1 MIKTLGI
8 IGAGKLGVTVA
19 QLALKASYEVYIA
32 GAGDPSEIA
41 LATKIITPG
50 AIATTVEDAVGRA
63 DVVLLA
69 LPLKEFKTL
78 NPEMFEGK
86 LVLDGMNHWFEVDGS
101 LEEIIPNGELTTRA
115 VQKHLSG
122 ARVVK
127 AFNHMGYHDLHDE
140 ARPRGEK
147 GRKAMAFASDD
158 ESLKDE
164 VAKFIDALGFD
175 PLYIGNIDNSAI
187 LESGQPAFGA
197 NLPIEELT
205 QLVKRKD
212 LA

>member
-19 QLALKASYEVYIA
+19 QLALKSGYKVHIA

-50 AIATTVEDAVGRA
+50 AIAATVEDAVKQA
-63 DVVLLA
+63 DAVLLA

-78 NPEMFEGK
+78 NPEIFEGK
-86 LVLDGMNHWFEVDGS
+86 LVLDGMNHWFEVDGP
-101 LEEIIPNGELTTRA
+101 LEDIIPTGELTTRA
-115 VQKHLSG
+115 VQRHLSG

-140 ARPRGEK
+140 ARPRDEK

-158 ESLKDE
+158 ESLIGE
-164 VAKFIDALGFD
+164 VAKFIDSLGFD
-175 PLYIGNIDNSAI
+175 PFYMGDLSKSRL
-187 LESGQPAFGA
+187 LESGQKLFGA
-197 NLPIEELT
+197 NMSLDELT
-205 QLVKRKD
+205 KNTKD
-212 LA
+212 